1 MVLNVDLEVEGGDS
15 NKFAKVNKEWEEE
28 TKESQQG
35 TQNDKETFEQLSCDT
50 MYEKNTSHTCTGGA
64 VILFKMCAMN
74 RTALIE

>member
-50 MYEKNTSHTCTGGA
+50 MYERNTSHMYWGSSNS
-64 VILFKMCAMN
+64 LKKMCY
-74 RTALIE
+74 E